1 MKFSLWHAKLV
12 KNVDIDKCKYFGY
25 GIAFNTHGSFS
36 LSNCSGFGTNV
47 IIFGAVHQ
55 LFHLDCRER
64 MLDQL

>member
-1 MKFSLWHAKLV
+1 MKFSLWDVKLV
-12 KNVDIDKCKYFGY
+12 KNVDIDKCKYSSY
-25 GIAFNTHGSFS
+25 CIAFDIHGSFS
-36 LSNCSGFGTNV
+36 WSNSSRFGTNV